1 MTRFRPLLIAC
12 LIFAAAALP
21 RLLIVA
27 QPITT
32 QLDKTVPDD
41 AYYYFLS
48 ARNVAAGRG
57 PSVDG
62 LNASNG
68 WHPLWMLV
76 NVPIFAPTYADQD
89 TPVRIALALGAISDS
104 LVAVCIYWALRR
116 LQSESAAIVG
126 GLAYA
131 INVMPMFQ
139 SVNGLE
145 TGLAALMLALAW
157 LQTLHLLRAPR
168 GRTALVWGAI
178 FGLAFLARTDSALVL
193 AGLGIFAAWR
203 LRRTPQL
210 IVVGAIT
217 ALIVVTPWFLWNY
230 ANFGSALDQ
239 VSSGAVPWTAR
250 ARLAVDQPDQTT
262 FAEGLRV
269 LTYPAYWLRGDY
281 LGAPPL
287 VGFVLWIFGAWGI
300 FRAFRSMDAAARQ
313 LGRLVLVLLVGGALL
328 VFIHTFIRWYPRP
341 WYFMITAQSLALAL
355 GLFWESLSRLSL
367 RVAALTVG
375 LAGMLLTG
383 TFMWQIGLY
392 PWQSAHQY
400 AAALWAKE
408 NLPAGTRLASMNSGI
423 IGYYSGLDTTNM
435 DGVVNPQAFAA
446 IQDHRMLRYMQSIG
460 IDYFIELGQRRRER
474 VRPVHGRRLPRTAPG
489 NPNPHARISRLGR
502 PAPLP
507 SSNQQLRHEPYHVVC
522 LARIL

>member
-1 MTRFRPLLIAC
+1 MTRFRPLLLAC
-12 LIFAAAALP
+12 LIFACAALP

-27 QPITT
+27 QPIPT

-48 ARNVAAGRG
+48 ARNAAAGRG

-76 NVPIFAPTYADQD
+76 NLPIFAPTYADQD

-104 LVAVCIYWALRR
+104 LVAVVIYSALRR
-116 LQSESAAIVG
+116 LQSESAAVVG

-139 SVNGLE
+139 AVNGLE

-157 LQTLHLLRAPR
+157 LQTLRLLRAPS

-178 FGLAFLARTDSALVL
+178 FGLSFLARTDSAVVL
-193 AGLGIFAAWR
+193 ACLGLYAAWR
-203 LRRTPQL
+203 LRKSPLL
-210 IVVGAIT
+210 IVGGAIT
-217 ALIVVTPWFLWNY
+217 ALIVVAPWFLWNY

-239 VSSGAVPWTAR
+239 VSSSAVPWTAR
-250 ARLAVDQPDQTT
+250 ARLAVDQPDQTA

-269 LTYPAYWLRGDY
+269 LLYPAYWLRGDY

-287 VGFVLWIFGAWGI
+287 VGFLLWIFGAWGI
-300 FRAFRSMDAAARQ
+300 FRALRSADTSVKQ
-313 LGRLVLVLLVGGALL
+313 LGRLVLVLLIGGALL

-355 GLFWESLSRLSL
+355 GLCWYALPRLSV
-367 RVAALTVG
+367 RVVALTVG
-375 LAGMLLTG
+375 LAGILLTSI
-383 TFMWQIGLY
+383 TMWQIGLY

-400 AAALWAKE
+400 AAALWARD
-408 NLPAGTRLASMNSGI
+408 NLPTGTRLASMNSGI

-460 IDYFIELGQRRRER
+460 IDYFIDSDNAVEKEYAQFMGDGFPEQMPEIQTLTPEYPGLG
-474 VRPVHGRRLPRTAPG
+474 VLRLYK
-489 NPNPHARISRLGR
+489 IE
-502 PAPLP
+502 PAATP
-507 SSNQQLRHEPYHVVC
+507 
-522 LARIL
+522 